1 MIPTRTGSKLIVLIA
16 ATLALGACGKAPPPP
31 PAPAP
36 APPAAPAAPAAQAT
50 PAPAAVPAGTTFQ
63 SVALGKAVDGSGK
76 LTGEP
81 TSEFGPKDTVYA
93 VVSTNNA
100 GSSPATITAHWEF
113 QGGVTVNEGSQTVSA
128 SGPSVTTFHIEK
140 ASGWPVGHYRVVIS
154 IDGKQAAIKEFE
166 VK

>member
-1 MIPTRTGSKLIVLIA
+1 MIPTRTGTKLIVLIA
-16 ATLALGACGKAPPPP
+16 ATFALGACGKAPT
-31 PAPAP
+31 
-36 APPAAPAAPAAQAT
+36 PPAAPAPPPPPAAPAPQAT

-76 LTGEP
+76 LSGDPAT
-81 TSEFGPKDTVYA
+81 EFGPKDTVYA
-93 VVSTNNA
+93 VVSTSNVGTN
-100 GSSPATITAHWEF
+100 PATITAHWEF
-113 QGGVTVNEGSQTVSA
+113 QGGVAVNEGSQTVSA

-140 ASGWPVGHYRVVIS
+140 ASGWPIGHYRVVIS